1 MLALL
6 QRVSHANVVV
16 DGHEIARIHQGLLVL
31 VGVQPHDDDALCIR
45 MAEKILAY
53 RCFADAAGKMNLNV
67 REVAGG
73 VLMVPQFTLAADTRK
88 GLRPSF
94 TSAAPPQQGADCFHL
109 LVNTIREHYVAIE
122 VGQFQADM
130 KVSLCNDGP
139 VTFLLEL

>member
-6 QRVSHANVVV
+6 QRVTHANVAV
-16 DGHEIARIHQGLLVL
+16 DNVEIARIQQGLLVL
-31 VGVQPHDDDALCIR
+31 VGVQQQDDDATGLR

-53 RCFADAAGKMNLNV
+53 RCFADSAGKMNLSV
-67 REVAGG
+67 QDIAGG

-94 TSAAPPQQGADCFHL
+94 SSAAAPQHGADCFHH
-109 LVNTIREHYVAIE
+109 LVNSMRERYQAIE

-130 KVSLCNDGP
+130 QVTLCNDGP